1 MVNNSTETNITLSD
15 IFQILKNKYK
25 IIITFT
31 SFAVLFSVLY
41 SLFLPNIYTS
51 RALLSIVEDNNS
63 SVGMSSMLS
72 QYSGLASLAGVAS
85 SGVNTKQN
93 YAIEVINS
101 REFLKHLLTFDGVL
115 ESLYAVNYYDESTAK
130 LYYDNEVFDSEKKIW
145 IREVP
150 KNRKLVPS
158 HLEVYRTYQE
168 TISLEEDLKSGYINL
183 SVSHVSPLFSEY
195 FLSLIINEAN
205 RLSKEKDMKESSDAL
220 TYLNKQL
227 LNTMQSDIRKSMNK
241 IIENQL
247 KVQMLSNIKSDYLLS
262 IIDRPYV
269 PEVKSKPSRSI
280 ITITGSFIGF
290 LVICSFILLN
300 KYIFRFKFLG

>member
-130 LYYDNEVFDSEKKIW
+130 LYYDNEVFDSEKKMW

>member
-85 SGVNTKQN
+85 SGGNTKQN

-130 LYYDNEVFDSEKKIW
+130 LYYDNEVFDSEKKMW

>member
-15 IFQILKNKYK
+15 IFQILKKKYK

>member
-63 SVGMSSMLS
+63 SVGMNSMLS

-183 SVSHVSPLFSEY
+183 SVSHVSPIFSEY